1 MKKKKRA
8 TAGVYYMNVSEC
20 RLLLFGPV
28 APWRRTPTLR
38 RRGLSNPGSRASTG
52 LAATGAC
59 VGTTDALEIVG
70 VVTVVAAAAAAAA
83 VWAAESSVCMM

>member
-1 MKKKKRA
+1 
-8 TAGVYYMNVSEC
+8 MNVSEC

-59 VGTTDALEIVG
+59 VGSGGTTDALEIVG